1 MHGEHLR
8 AMCVAGLAFA
18 GVCRADLTFVS
29 QVRSIAVTTSWDGQT
44 TELSAPDFGPFDA
57 VVSRSIP
64 VVVEG
69 RPGRNAGTT
78 DISCHFDRTAISA
91 RARMLGEGVI
101 GESTQVTA
109 SGSTVVD
116 VTFENTE
123 ESTYRLFSAGFDVAA
138 VGVNDVH
145 MRFTSLDS
153 GAVIFEQRGSNI
165 GSHQVGTIPAGRYR
179 FEFLAR
185 QVSAVGE
192 CGREYEVHL
201 DVPAVACE
209 ADFDDGTFSG
219 TRDGGVTIED
229 LVYYLEIYDQGD
241 VRADLDDGSGRG
253 GGHPDGAITIDDLL
267 YFLERYEIGC

>member
-1 MHGEHLR
+1 MQGEHLK
-8 AMCVAGLAFA
+8 AACVAGLAFA

-29 QVRSIAVTTSWDGQT
+29 QVRTIAVTTSGDGQT
-44 TELSAPDFGPFDA
+44 SERAAPDFGPFDA
-57 VVSRSIP
+57 AVSRSIP

-109 SGSTVVD
+109 LGSTVVD

-145 MRFTSLDS
+145 VRFTSVDS

-165 GSHQVGTIPAGRYR
+165 GSNQVGTIPAGRYR
-179 FEFLAR
+179 FEFLA
-185 QVSAVGE
+185 QQISAVGE

-229 LVYYLEIYDQGD
+229 LVYYLEIYGQGD
-241 VRADLDDGSGRG
+241 VSADLDDGSGRG

-267 YFLERYEIGC
+267 YFLARYEVGC